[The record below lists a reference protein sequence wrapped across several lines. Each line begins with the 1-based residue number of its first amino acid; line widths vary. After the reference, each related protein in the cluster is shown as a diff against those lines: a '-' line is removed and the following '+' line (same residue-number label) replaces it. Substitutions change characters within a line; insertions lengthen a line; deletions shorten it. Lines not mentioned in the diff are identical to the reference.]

1 MFEMYHLKHRFTI
14 ALSCNDVFIGGASLK
29 SSFRLIFSQ
38 TRVQTNHEMPHRHR
52 LQNPYYSGRF
62 KHYNVYFNTSDW
74 MTKFIFFKKRK
85 KSNRYIIFY
94 IMKFN

>member
-14 ALSCNDVFIGGASLK
+14 TLSCNDVFIGGASLK

-74 MTKFIFFKKRK
+74 MTKLLFSLKKERKAIDILYFI
-85 KSNRYIIFY
+85 S
-94 IMKFN
+94 